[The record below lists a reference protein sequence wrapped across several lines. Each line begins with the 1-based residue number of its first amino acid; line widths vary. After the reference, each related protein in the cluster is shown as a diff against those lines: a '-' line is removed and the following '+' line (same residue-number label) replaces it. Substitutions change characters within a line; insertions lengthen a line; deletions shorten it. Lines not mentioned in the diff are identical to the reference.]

1 MREDTRHK
9 LLLVTFL
16 MALLLGI
23 SGTALGQSTAT
34 LQGTV
39 SDAKGAVIPN
49 ATITVR
55 NQATSVERT
64 TQTDGEGNY
73 QILQVP
79 AGTYRI
85 EFEKTGFQRSVDNKG
100 IALSAG
106 QSLRINGNL
115 KVGSLTET
123 VQVDAKVAQVD
134 TATANVGATVYGTQV
149 QELALTTRSFTQL
162 VTLQPGVASNQAQQP
177 GFGSNT
183 SVGGMLS
190 GGTKCAQ
197 SSTCFWHFRQ

>member
-1 MREDTRHK
+1 MSSLRACFSG
-9 LLLVTFL
+9 LLICAGLAAQSLNTGTILGNVTDASGATVPGVTIRLV
-16 MALLLGI
+16 
-23 SGTALGQSTAT
+23 SESTALQRVAT
-34 LQGTV
+34 
-39 SDAKGAVIPN
+39 
-49 ATITVR
+49 
-55 NQATSVERT
+55 
-64 TQTDGEGNY
+64 TDGEGNY

-177 GFGSNT
+177 RLRIEHLRP
-183 SVGGMLS
+183 VLV
-190 GGTKCAQ
+190 
-197 SSTCFWHFRQ
+197 